1 MPIQPKIVQ
10 HLIGRQ
16 KPKAIA
22 KNSPGEQHLPWKVL
36 VETWHSWSPKPKSHC
51 QKQYLPWKVQV
62 EFYCVMVLNQA
73 YLRGFFILVENPAK
87 WIRLNWGKNKKRKF
101 LLPRNRRSSLRCK
114 YESKPFHRRSIPRN
128 ASCSRAR
135 TVIQIQIHLNPSESA
150 NWEQAAADMQMGE
163 EGASARNAFQRQ
175 MDIMK
180 LQIQIKINMKYK
192 YKLWLFRLVTNCE
205 SDYLNCH
212 WA

>member
-1 MPIQPKIVQ
+1 
-10 HLIGRQ
+10 
-16 KPKAIA
+16 
-22 KNSPGEQHLPWKVL
+22 
-36 VETWHSWSPKPKSHC
+36 
-51 QKQYLPWKVQV
+51 
-62 EFYCVMVLNQA
+62 MVLNQA

-114 YESKPFHRRSIPRN
+114 YESKSFHRSIPRN

-175 MDIMK
+175 MDIMN

-192 YKLWLFRLVTNCE
+192 YKMWLFRLVINMKVTIWIAIEHSSENTYKI
-205 SDYLNCH
+205 SYQTF
-212 WA
+212 